1 MPAYLVVR
9 IKGTADVP
17 HWASTTL
24 RLLRLEK
31 KYRATIVPEKPGTL
45 GMLKK
50 VQHYVAWKAL
60 DGELAGDLMAKKAR
74 GPGYRPV
81 SDGDM
86 ASVAGGKFGTL
97 KQAAASLASG
107 ESSMSDLSPLK
118 PWFALSPP
126 RGGFRRS
133 TKRLYGQKGVL
144 GHNPGLD
151 SLVRSMI

>member
-1 MPAYLVVR
+1 MKAYLVLR

-31 KYRATIVPEKPGTL
+31 KHRATIVRERPGTL

-50 VQHYVAWKAL
+50 VQHYVAWKQL
-60 DGELAGDLMAKKAR
+60 DGQLAVELMEARAR
-74 GPGYRPV
+74 GPGYKPV
-81 SDGDM
+81 SDEDM
-86 ASVAGGKFGTL
+86 ASVSGGRFATL
-97 KQAAASLASG
+97 RQAAGALASG
-107 ESSMSDLSPLK
+107 ESSMSELRPLK

-126 RGGFRRS
+126 RGGYRRS

-144 GHNPGLD
+144 GSNPDLD